1 MVVFND
7 PELTR
12 RARILRDHGMSP
24 GRRYWHECVGFNYR
38 LTNLQAA
45 VGVAQLERVEK
56 LLDSR
61 DTVVAQYD
69 QHLLGISGIEFSPRS
84 PWGRHVPW
92 LYCLLVSGDEMS
104 ISRDEIMKHLQRH
117 GIESRPLFYP
127 LHEMPPYRHFS
138 APGVTYPV
146 TESLSRRGISLPS
159 GYGLNST
166 DIRYICAVLTQCLST
181 TFSMSAPSGNRG

>member
-61 DTVVAQYD
+61 DTIAAQYE
-69 QHLLGISGIEFSPRS
+69 QHLLGMAGIEFSPRS

-92 LYCLLVSGDEMS
+92 LYCLLVSADETS
-104 ISRDEIMKHLQRH
+104 VSRDEIMEHLRRH
-117 GIESRPLFYP
+117 GIETRPLFYP
-127 LHEMPPYRHFS
+127 LHEMPPYRHLS
-138 APGVTYPV
+138 PPGATYPV
-146 TESLSRRGISLPS
+146 AENLSRRGISLPS
-159 GYGLNST
+159 GYGLSSAE
-166 DIRYICAVLTQCLST
+166 IRYICAVLKQCLAAT
-181 TFSMSAPSGNRG
+181 VAVA